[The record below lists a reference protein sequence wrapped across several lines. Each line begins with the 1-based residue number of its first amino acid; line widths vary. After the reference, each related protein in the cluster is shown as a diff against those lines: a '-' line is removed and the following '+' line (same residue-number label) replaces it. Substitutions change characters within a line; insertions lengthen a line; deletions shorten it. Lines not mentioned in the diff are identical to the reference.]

1 MKQCTQDV
9 AGPFTRK
16 KKKMFENVIYLEEKM
31 LSRVEKNKYRFYK
44 TVKGDSS
51 GI

>member
-1 MKQCTQDV
+1 
-9 AGPFTRK
+9 
-16 KKKMFENVIYLEEKM
+16 MFENVIYLEEKM

-44 TVKGDSS
+44 TVKGDIS

>member
-1 MKQCTQDV
+1 VKQCTQDV
-9 AGPFTRK
+9 AGPFTR